1 MIALVHTENAE
12 WHNVMNMIINVRSY
26 LEAPVPE
33 QALNEVF
40 HAFTLGPSLANT
52 QPWELLLVTTSEE
65 REKLIAATLDPFLS
79 PDSYGGQAWLKCA
92 PVIVVVMLEK
102 RRALVRLGE
111 RGEIFAIQDT
121 FSAIQ
126 NARLSAAVHGLST
139 SVIREFDPQIL
150 HKNLELPWYIE
161 PIAIL
166 TIGYSEEE
174 KEIPPRL
181 TVAEIFT

>member
-1 MIALVHTENAE
+1 MIHTERAE
-12 WHNVMNMIINVRSY
+12 WLHIMNTIINVRSY
-26 LEAPVPE
+26 LETPVPE
-33 QALNEVF
+33 QALEDVLY
-40 HAFTLGPSLANT
+40 AFTLGPSLANT
-52 QPWELLLVTTSEE
+52 QPWELLLVSEPEE

-79 PDSYGGQAWLKCA
+79 PESLGGQAWMKSA
-92 PVIVVVMLEK
+92 PVIVVVVIEK

-121 FSAIQ
+121 FCAIQ
-126 NARLSAAVHGLST
+126 NARLTAAVNGLST
-139 SVIREFDPQIL
+139 SVIREFDRHIL
-150 HKNLELPWYIE
+150 QENLSLPWYIE

-181 TVAEIFT
+181 TVAEIIT

>member
-1 MIALVHTENAE
+1 MIALVHTENME
-12 WHNVMNMIINVRSY
+12 WHNVMNTIINVRSY

-33 QALNEVF
+33 QALDQVF

-52 QPWELLLVTTSEE
+52 QPWELLLVTKSEE

-79 PDSYGGQAWLKCA
+79 PDSYGGQAWLKSA
-92 PVIVVVMLEK
+92 PVIVLVMLEK

>member
-1 MIALVHTENAE
+1 MIDTDRAAWLH
-12 WHNVMNMIINVRSY
+12 VMNTIINVRSY
-26 LEAPVPE
+26 LETPVSE
-33 QALNEVF
+33 QIVEEVL

-52 QPWELLLVTTSEE
+52 QPWELLLVTESVK
-65 REKLIAATLDPFLS
+65 REKLIASTLDPFLS
-79 PDSYGGQAWLKCA
+79 PHSFGGQAWMKSA
-92 PVIVVVMLEK
+92 PVIVVMMIEK

-126 NARLSAAVHGLST
+126 NARLAAAVHGLST
-139 SVIREFDPQIL
+139 SVIREFDGQIL
-150 HKNLELPWYIE
+150 QKNLDLPWYIE
-161 PIAIL
+161 PVAIL

-181 TVAEIFT
+181 TVAEIFS